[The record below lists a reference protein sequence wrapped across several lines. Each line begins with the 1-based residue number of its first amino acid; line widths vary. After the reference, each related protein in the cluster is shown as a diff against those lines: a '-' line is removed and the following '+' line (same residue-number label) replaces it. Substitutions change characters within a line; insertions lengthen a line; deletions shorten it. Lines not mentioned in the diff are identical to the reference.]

1 MEYRFYNTGYISD
14 REKNERKI
22 QNIDTQEDPLRNILG
37 RCKSIEKENN
47 RLKDVIDPKGRPIQ
61 SVDVPSSE
69 NGWKTEERITST
81 KYLNW
86 NPASGWSN
94 GYADKKE
101 NFTFSSTDSI
111 DRPFGSKENFE
122 SEISYEISLSEL
134 PNKDATV
141 FGPKLWYCLHNAAKA
156 YPDSPTKLVQDR
168 MKNVIL
174 GIPYLI
180 PCDSCYEHS
189 LSYIDKLDECKL
201 NNICSTRI
209 NLIVFFVE
217 FHNHVNKRLG
227 KKIYKIV
234 A

>member
-37 RCKSIEKENN
+37 RCKNVEKEN

-111 DRPFGSKENFE
+111 GRPFGSKENFE
-122 SEISYEISLSEL
+122 NETGNEISMSEL

-201 NNICSTRI
+201 NNICSTRK

-217 FHNHVNKRLG
+217 FHNHVNKRIG
-227 KKIYKIV
+227 KKIYTIV

>member
-1 MEYRFYNTGYISD
+1 MEYRFYNTGYIPD
-14 REKNERKI
+14 REKKERKI
-22 QNIDTQEDPLRNILG
+22 QNIDTQEDPLRNVLG
-37 RCKSIEKENN
+37 RCKNVEKEN
-47 RLKDVIDPKGRPIQ
+47 RLKDVI
-61 SVDVPSSE
+61 DVPSSE
-69 NGWKTEERITST
+69 NGWKTEEKITST

-101 NFTFSSTDSI
+101 NFTFSS
-111 DRPFGSKENFE
+111 KEYFE
-122 SEISYEISLSEL
+122 SKAGNEMSTGTISLSES

-189 LSYIDKLDECKL
+189 LSYIDTLEEYKL
-201 NNICSTRI
+201 NNICSSRK
-209 NLIVFFVE
+209 NLIIFFVE
-217 FHNHVNKRLG
+217 FHNHVNRRLG
-227 KKIYKIV
+227 KKIYNIV
-234 A
+234 D

>member
-37 RCKSIEKENN
+37 RCKNIEKENI
-47 RLKDVIDPKGRPIQ
+47 LKDVI
-61 SVDVPSSE
+61 DVPSSE
-69 NGWKTEERITST
+69 NGWKTEERITSTAKSGRPVGST

-101 NFTFSSTDSI
+101 NFTFSS
-111 DRPFGSKENFE
+111 KENFDNE
-122 SEISYEISLSEL
+122 TGNEISMSEL
-134 PNKDATV
+134 PDKDATV

-156 YPDSPTKLVQDR
+156 YPDSPTKLVQNR

-201 NNICSTRI
+201 NNICSTRK

-217 FHNHVNKRLG
+217 FHNHVNRRLG

>member
-14 REKNERKI
+14 REKKERKI

-37 RCKSIEKENN
+37 RCKNVEKEN

-69 NGWKTEERITST
+69 NGWKTEERIKST

-101 NFTFSSTDSI
+101 NFTFSLE
-111 DRPFGSKENFE
+111 ENFE
-122 SEISYEISLSEL
+122 NKAGDEISVSEL
-134 PNKDATV
+134 PDKDATV

-201 NNICSTRI
+201 NNICSTRK

-217 FHNHVNKRLG
+217 FHNHVNRRLG

-234 A
+234 D